1 MTLELS
7 SFVVAAIV
15 AAFLFAD
22 RLGGQEQL
30 TRRLYQVAL
39 GFALAFAVTSATAA
53 FIRGDATSYS
63 DILSLPANQ
72 QSAAL
77 FDNDNGSI
85 GRDSASIKAG
95 IGLALLLLG
104 FAAAGRWPTLALGAA
119 LGGLLLLF
127 SGGGQSGGFDLG
139 NLSTNAL
146 FGSIFGRA
154 EQGSDIAHF
163 VVMLVGTLLL
173 LGFGYRKWEAPASP
187 VFAPAEP

>member
-1 MTLELS
+1 VTLELS
-7 SFVVAAIV
+7 SFVVAAII

-30 TRRLYQVAL
+30 TRRLFQVAL

-53 FIRGDATSYS
+53 FVRGDTTPFSE
-63 DILSLPANQ
+63 IMSLPASQ
-72 QSAAL
+72 QTAAL

-85 GRDSASIKAG
+85 SRDAASIKAG
-95 IGLALLLLG
+95 IGLGLLLLG
-104 FAAAGRWPTLALGAA
+104 FAAAGRWSTLPLGAA

-127 SGGGQSGGFDLG
+127 AGGGQSGGFDL
-139 NLSTNAL
+139 NSLSTSAL
-146 FGSIFGRA
+146 FGALLGQA
-154 EQGSDIAHF
+154 EEGSDIAHF